1 MATNIEIVLAPSL
14 YQFHSQGGNVVLI
27 DVARFTSTMITA
39 LANGAVSAEVYPD
52 TEIPLCLKR
61 EHGYLLV
68 GETKGLDIEGF
79 DFNNSPV
86 AMTPENVSGRKLAF
100 STSNG
105 TYTRSVIDNYDAIY
119 AGGFINAK
127 ALVDRLIAEN
137 RNVKLVCS
145 GRSRNIA
152 IEDMIFAGYVAERL
166 SADGGFTYNDD
177 SVPASMLM
185 WQMARENPLDF
196 VLRMSPSVKYSYGK
210 RPHYR
215 ADIDTVFLMDT
226 YDVVPEEIAP
236 LKFVVKR

>member
-52 TEIPLCLKR
+52 TEIPLRLKR

-196 VLRMSPSVKYSYGK
+196 VLRMSPSVNYSYGK